1 MARPGPRPQIPRS
14 PPHSPKHSLS
24 HPQCPGYPPGPRE
37 QHHTL
42 SFAPHTRPALYRP
55 KLGKFLP
62 FSARWP
68 PGAPANPG
76 RPLCAPCRVHTAPVS
91 PPVPHLPELT
101 PHHCFWAKRAETT
114 QIWNFDR
121 SGPKHALRLWF
132 GAPENSGGVCPVH
145 LADSRSIPRCEFC
158 TRHIPVHWG
167 LRRRRRLRPLKKSHT
182 SFSIFFSPQIA
193 HHPPAYALGPSSP
206 AMRASTKRNPAP
218 SSPYRPPNGRYPE
231 TTPKTLSD
239 RTRRHRVGSRSNLVV
254 PQPR

>member
-1 MARPGPRPQIPRS
+1 M
-14 PPHSPKHSLS
+14 
-24 HPQCPGYPPGPRE
+24 
-37 QHHTL
+37 
-42 SFAPHTRPALYRP
+42 
-55 KLGKFLP
+55 P

-91 PPVPHLPELT
+91 PPAPHLPELT

-158 TRHIPVHWG
+158 TRHIPVHRG

-182 SFSIFFSPQIA
+182 SFSKFCFAPNRPPSPSICFGTVIPRHESLHKAKPRPEQPVPSPKRKVPRNDA
-193 HHPPAYALGPSSP
+193 QTPLGPLRAVIESVLAQIWSCRSP
-206 AMRASTKRNPAP
+206 GDPKRSTVPNSAGVVACWYQRFTLKARKRLPKAV
-218 SSPYRPPNGRYPE
+218 STGQLPNRESAG
-231 TTPKTLSD
+231 K
-239 RTRRHRVGSRSNLVV
+239 
-254 PQPR
+254 

>member
-1 MARPGPRPQIPRS
+1 M
-14 PPHSPKHSLS
+14 
-24 HPQCPGYPPGPRE
+24 
-37 QHHTL
+37 
-42 SFAPHTRPALYRP
+42 
-55 KLGKFLP
+55 P

-91 PPVPHLPELT
+91 PPAPHLPELT

-158 TRHIPVHWG
+158 TRHIPVHRG

-182 SFSIFFSPQIA
+182 SFSNFFFAPNRPPSPSICFGTVIPRHESLHKAKPRPEQPVPSPKRKVPRNDA
-193 HHPPAYALGPSSP
+193 QNPLGPYALSSSRFSLKFGCAAAPVTQSARPFPIVP
-206 AMRASTKRNPAP
+206 A
-218 SSPYRPPNGRYPE
+218 
-231 TTPKTLSD
+231 L
-239 RTRRHRVGSRSNLVV
+239 
-254 PQPR
+254 